1 MIHYGDIK
9 PRVYLETTVISYLV
23 GRPSRDATLASWQ
36 RITRQLW
43 EDYADEFTFVISPV
57 VLTEA
62 SQGNPEAA
70 QRRLEVLSHLTVLE
84 ILPEA
89 DMLTQKLLN
98 AGAVPQDSD
107 PDAQHIA
114 IATTHGVEYLASW
127 NHKHIVN
134 FNKREYIHQVC
145 QEAGFEPA
153 TICTPAELIRGFHMK
168 EDPKNYTEPV
178 IDYTDPMLEECYRMK
193 EEFAAKFNSLEEL
206 SAHLLEVQEECRRRG
221 MKVVSYYVPPE
232 KRKPIE
238 ESDSDKT
245 SSDTL
250 PQKPSS

>member
-1 MIHYGDIK
+1 MIYYREVK

-23 GRPSRDATLASWQ
+23 GRPSNDATLASWQ

-84 ILPEA
+84 VLPEA
-89 DMLTQKLLN
+89 DMLTQKLLY
-98 AGAVPQDSD
+98 AGAVPQNSD

-114 IATTHGVEYLASW
+114 IATVHGVEYLASW
-127 NHKHIVN
+127 NHKHIVD
-134 FNKREYIHQVC
+134 FSKREYIHQVC

-153 TICTPAELIRGFHMK
+153 TICTPI
-168 EDPKNYTEPV
+168 N
-178 IDYTDPMLEECYRMK
+178 
-193 EEFAAKFNSLEEL
+193 
-206 SAHLLEVQEECRRRG
+206 
-221 MKVVSYYVPPE
+221 
-232 KRKPIE
+232 
-238 ESDSDKT
+238 
-245 SSDTL
+245 
-250 PQKPSS
+250 

>member
-1 MIHYGDIK
+1 MIHYREIR

-23 GRPSRDATLASWQ
+23 GRPSSDATLASWQ
-36 RITRQLW
+36 QITRQLW
-43 EDYADEFTFVISPV
+43 EDYADEFIFVISLV

-70 QRRLEVLSHLTVLE
+70 QRRLEALSHLTVLE
-84 ILPEA
+84 VLPEA
-89 DMLTQKLLN
+89 DILTKKLLN
-98 AGAVPQDSD
+98 AGAVPQNSD

-114 IATTHGVEYLASW
+114 IATVHGVEYLASW

-145 QEAGFEPA
+145 QEADFEPA
-153 TICTPAELIRGFHMK
+153 TICTPTELIRGFHMK
-168 EDPKNYTEPV
+168 EDPKNYTESV

-193 EEFAAKFNSLEEL
+193 EEFAAQFNSVEEL
-206 SAHLLEVQEECRRRG
+206 SAHLLKVQEECKRKG

-232 KRKPIE
+232 KREQTKEPGDGE
-238 ESDSDKT
+238 N
-245 SSDTL
+245 
-250 PQKPSS
+250 